1 VNVNTNTIKQRPKDD
16 DDHLRVGLA
25 LGSGSARGWAHI
37 GVIQAL
43 KEMGIEPEIV
53 AGTSIGAIVGAAYAG
68 DKLNDLEKWVR
79 SLNWKKIV
87 QFLDMS
93 PLRGGFI
100 QGEKLYEFAHTH
112 VQDMNIESLSRTLG
126 VVATDLDTGREVW
139 FQDGPLLEAV
149 RASIGLPG
157 LFAPVKLNNRWL
169 VDGGLTNPV
178 PISLCRAMGADI
190 IIAVNLNGDIVGK
203 HARSR
208 KGSTGRAGVSKNA
221 EVAFLERISSQ
232 LKNSLYETTDEL
244 WARLFGENHDAPG
257 MLEVLASSL
266 NIMQDRITRSRMAG
280 DPPEIIL
287 SPRLAHLGLMEFD
300 QADIAIEEGR
310 AAVRRMKPAI
320 EQILS

>member
-1 VNVNTNTIKQRPKDD
+1 MNTSTIKQPQAEKD
-16 DDHLRVGLA
+16 HIHVGLA

-43 KEMGIEPEIV
+43 GEIGIEPEIV

-68 DKLNDLEKWVR
+68 DQLEMLDEWVR
-79 SLNWKKIV
+79 SLSWKKIV
-87 QFLDMS
+87 KFLGMS
-93 PLRGGFI
+93 PLSGGFI
-100 QGEKLYEFAHTH
+100 QGEKLYEFAQTH
-112 VQDMNIESLSRTLG
+112 IQDMTIDSLPRTLG

-157 LFAPVKLNNRWL
+157 LFAPVNLNGRWL

-178 PISLCRAMGADI
+178 PISLCRAMGADV

-203 HARSR
+203 HARNR
-208 KGSTGRAGVSKNA
+208 KGRNIKASMSENA
-221 EVAFLERISSQ
+221 EAAFLDRISSQ
-232 LKNSLYETTDEL
+232 LKHSLHETGDEL
-244 WARLFGENHDAPG
+244 WSRLFGESHDAPG

-266 NIMQDRITRSRMAG
+266 NIMQDRITRSRMGG

-287 SPRLAHLGLMEFD
+287 SPRLSHLGLMEFD
-300 QADIAIEEGR
+300 QANIAIAEGR
-310 AAVRRMKPAI
+310 AAVQRMKPAL
-320 EQILS
+320 EQILSEI

>member
-1 VNVNTNTIKQRPKDD
+1 VNVNTNTIKQRPKAD
-16 DDHLRVGLA
+16 DDHLRVGIA

-68 DKLNDLEKWVR
+68 DQLDELDGWAR
-79 SLNWKKIV
+79 SLSWKKIV
-87 QFLDMS
+87 KFLDMS
-93 PLRGGFI
+93 PLSGGFI
-100 QGEKLYEFAHTH
+100 QGEKLYEFAHTRI
-112 VQDMNIESLSRTLG
+112 QDVTIESLPRTLG
-126 VVATDLDTGREVW
+126 VVATDLNTGREVW
-139 FQDGPLLEAV
+139 FQDGLLLEAV
-149 RASIGLPG
+149 RASMGLPG
-157 LFAPVKLNNRWL
+157 LFSPVNLNGRWM

-203 HARSR
+203 HARNR
-208 KGSTGRAGVSKNA
+208 KNHTEMGGVSKNA
-221 EVAFLERISSQ
+221 EVAFLERMSSQ
-232 LKNSLYETTDEL
+232 LKSSLHETTDEL
-244 WARLFGENHDAPG
+244 RSRLFGENPGGPG

-280 DPPEIIL
+280 DPPEIII
-287 SPRLAHLGLMEFD
+287 SPRLSHLGLMEFD

-310 AAVRRMKPAI
+310 AAVQRMKPAI